1 MAERCSESLPA
12 RILERPHPHLWGDD
26 ELLTLPEAA
35 ALFWPQGPLAT
46 RSLRTAVRAGQ
57 LGTVTIAGK
66 MLTTKRQL
74 ARMAEC
80 ENRRPARPAE
90 PGQTATEQVAP
101 PRTPT
106 FDDLLAAKLMGRK
119 RPLADI

>member
-1 MAERCSESLPA
+1 MAELCSESLPL
-12 RILERPHPHLWGDD
+12 RILERSNTDLWGED
-26 ELLTLPEAA
+26 ELLTLSEAA
-35 ALFWPQGPLAT
+35 ALFWPRGPLTT
-46 RSLRTAVRAGQ
+46 RSLRTAVRDGQ

-80 ENRRPARPAE
+80 QNRTPARRAE
-90 PGQTATEQVAP
+90 LDQSATEKGTP

-106 FDDLLAAKLMGRK
+106 FDDILTAKLRSAK
-119 RPLADI
+119 RPLDHI